1 MSHDFESKLLRYRLL
16 KESDLLTLPKLEW
29 LVKGALPSKGI
40 AVIYGPSGSGKS
52 FLCLDLAISIASGKS
67 WFGRRVK
74 AAPVVYA
81 ALEGESGF
89 KQRVDA
95 WKLHHRQQLPENLN
109 FMLQPFKLSVGDDV
123 EELAK
128 VLPKGC
134 VVFID
139 TLNRSAPNSDENS
152 SKDMGILIEAAKR
165 LQALIDGLVVLV
177 HHTGKNESL
186 GMRGHSSL
194 AATAD
199 ASVQVSRKGHLRHWT
214 FDKVKDGAD
223 GVSESF
229 KLVEIQFGFDSDGDP
244 LTSCV
249 VQREDSV
256 EFNVPM
262 PQGQNQEIVWAT
274 IQPLL
279 TLGTSGMSGAPPEAI
294 CIRLDDAVKAGAEKL
309 RCASDKKKT
318 RSRDAIRGLISR
330 GLLESNEGLIWKTA

>member
-1 MSHDFESKLLRYRLL
+1 MNQDFESKPPRYKLL

-52 FLCLDLAISIASGKS
+52 FLCIDLAIAIASGKS
-67 WFGRRVK
+67 WFGKRVK

-81 ALEGESGF
+81 ALEGEAGL

-95 WKLHHRQQLPENLN
+95 WKHHYGQLPENLN

-139 TLNRSAPNSDENS
+139 TLNRTAPNSDENS
-152 SKDMGILIEAAKR
+152 SKDMGVLIEAAKR

-177 HHTGKNESL
+177 HHTGKNEFL
-186 GMRGHSSL
+186 GMRGHTSL
-194 AATAD
+194 PATAD
-199 ASVQVSRKGHLRHWT
+199 ATIQVSRKGSVRHWT

-229 KLVEIQFGFDSDGDP
+229 KLVEIQLGFDSDGDP
-244 LTSCV
+244 ITSCV

-256 EFNVPM
+256 EFNVSM
-262 PQGQNQEIVWAT
+262 PQGQNQEILWET

-279 TLGTSGMSGAPPEAI
+279 TLGTSGKSGTPPEAI

-309 RCASDKKKT
+309 PCASDKKKT
-318 RSRDAIRGLISR
+318 RSKEAIKGLISK
-330 GLLESNEGLIWKTA
+330 GLLQTNEGWIWKSA